1 MGVDQHNQG
10 GRQMASGDKPEAI
23 GTTTIGPT
31 IIIRG
36 RLKVHENLT
45 VRGRIEAE
53 ISSSQTLI
61 VESSGIVK
69 ADVRVQSAK
78 ISGVLVGNITAE
90 EKIEIASDGRVV
102 GDLRAPRIVIND
114 GAAFR
119 GKIDMQSLDEQRASE
134 PDAAAAPAI
143 VAVPT
148 AAPQQLPA
156 AIPPPDALA
165 RAPHPRTAPKSGGR
179 N

>member
-45 VRGRIEAE
+45 VRGRIDAE

-61 VESSGIVK
+61 VENSGIVK

-90 EKIEIASDGRVV
+90 EKIEIASDGRVI

-119 GKIDMQSLDEQRASE
+119 GKIDMQSPDEQRAAE
-134 PDAAAAPAI
+134 PDAVAASTI
-143 VAVPT
+143 EAVPT
-148 AAPQQLPA
+148 AAAPLPLPA
-156 AIPPPDALA
+156 ATPPPDALA
-165 RAPHPRTAPKSGGR
+165 
-179 N
+179 

>member
-1 MGVDQHNQG
+1 
-10 GRQMASGDKPEAI
+10 MASGDKPEAI

-36 RLKVHENLT
+36 RLKVDENLN
-45 VRGRIEAE
+45 VKGRIDAE
-53 ISSSQTLI
+53 ISSSKALI
-61 VESSGIVK
+61 IEDSGIVK

-90 EKIEIASDGRVV
+90 EKIEIAPTGRVV
-102 GDLRAPRIVIND
+102 GDLRAPRIVISD

-119 GKIDMQSLDEQRASE
+119 GKIDMRGFDEQRESE
-134 PDAAAAPAI
+134 AAAVAASAI

-148 AAPQQLPA
+148 AVPTPPPA
-156 AIPPPDALA
+156 AIPPPDTLA
-165 RAPHPRTAPKSGGR
+165 RVTHARPAPKTGGR

>member
-1 MGVDQHNQG
+1 
-10 GRQMASGDKPEAI
+10 MASGDKPEAI

-31 IIIRG
+31 VIIRG
-36 RLKVHENLT
+36 RLKVDENLN
-45 VRGRIEAE
+45 VKGRIDAE
-53 ISSSQTLI
+53 ISSSKALI
-61 VESSGIVK
+61 IEDSGIVK

-90 EKIEIASDGRVV
+90 EKIEIAPTGRVV
-102 GDLRAPRIVIND
+102 GDLRAPRIVISD

-119 GKIDMQSLDEQRASE
+119 GKIAMQGFDEQRESE
-134 PDAAAAPAI
+134 AAAVAPSAI

-148 AAPQQLPA
+148 AVPTPPPA
-156 AIPPPDALA
+156 AIPPPDTLERVTHA
-165 RAPHPRTAPKSGGR
+165 RPTPKTGGR